1 MWWQWLQRWGFPA
14 ASYWAAAFGPEA
26 ALGAAAAGN
35 CDVHCGGNG
44 CTNKDSGWRHR
55 LYLRDIA
62 VLQSKPSILPLL
74 DNRWMS
80 SWCSLARI
88 VTLSNIVPEEDDD
101 TSIGSYWFLPSI
113 FLRGEGI
120 PIGNSQPT
128 ETITWW
134 LFSFSLI
141 FRKFVMKLHA
151 NFTQTRNDLFA
162 YLQYIAVMVWYY
174 HCKGSGRNKNL
185 PPRRFS
191 TVGIVVEFRRAPT
204 QLPPQTSSPW
214 CAVCLPT
221 ALIR

>member
-1 MWWQWLQRWGFPA
+1 MDK
-14 ASYWAAAFGPEA
+14 
-26 ALGAAAAGN
+26 N
-35 CDVHCGGNG
+35 CL
-44 CTNKDSGWRHR
+44 T
-55 LYLRDIA
+55 
-62 VLQSKPSILPLL
+62 LP
-74 DNRWMS
+74 
-80 SWCSLARI
+80 
-88 VTLSNIVPEEDDD
+88 NIVPEEDDD

-204 QLPPQTSSPW
+204 QLPPQTSSLD
-214 CAVCLPT
+214 LPT
-221 ALIR
+221 LTHWQPYKGVGRGRCCGVLYKLINLACNWSISRATCVFDESLARRRIWCPKRIPSSMVGAHIIWIDSKKLL